1 MNVGRWMDQNLISA
15 LDLKPKISLLKL
27 FYNL

>member
-1 MNVGRWMDQNLISA
+1 MNVGHSMDQNIISA
-15 LDLKPKISLLKL
+15 FDLKPKISLLKL